1 MLGKDA
7 IVVQEQRNLQPL
19 LPREQIF
26 KIQKGSHETYLPVRL
41 AGVSGEWVDASV
53 IQSRQSSP
61 RGEGCWGKV
70 CMWRWVFLVFNSLDL
85 FLVVEKGLLG
95 FQALV

>member
-7 IVVQEQRNLQPL
+7 LVVREQRNLQPL
-19 LPREQIF
+19 LSREQIL
-26 KIQKGSHETYLPVRL
+26 KIQKGSRESYLPVRL

-61 RGEGCWGKV
+61 HGEGCWGKV
-70 CMWRWVFLVFNSLDL
+70 CLWRWGYLVFHSL
-85 FLVVEKGLLG
+85 VEKAWLG